1 MHGEIMIT
9 TLFNLI
15 NNFGENDGIVKRIYL
30 NDISRIDDLYGQEDC
45 LSVAINIEDNALI
58 TFWQDVND
66 IYTKTDYF
74 SSLSEEYQNAIF
86 NQVMADY
93 GTEMDKYTT
102 SQMETIVCNS
112 NHFTSGCY
120 GISTAFQLALKYVK
134 EHDEYRYRE
143 LLYMEIKEMGMLDEL
158 EDLYQENED

>member
-9 TLFNLI
+9 TLFTLI
-15 NNFGENDGIVKRIYL
+15 NKFGENDGIVKRIYL
-30 NDISRIDDLYGQEDC
+30 KDISRIDELYGQEDC

-66 IYTKTDYF
+66 TYTETDYF
-74 SSLSEEYQNAIF
+74 SSLSEKYQNAIF

-112 NHFTSGCY
+112 NPFVSSCY
-120 GISTAFQLALKYVK
+120 GNSTAFQLALKYVK
-134 EHDEYRYRE
+134 EHDENRYRE

-158 EDLYQENED
+158 EDLYQESED